1 MSHYPQTTSSNPKK
15 RSAFLLGTLLV
26 LTVVA
31 TSFTAV
37 SSQQAVA
44 QATPPPANMLDASL
58 CESTTGYK
66 PVDGRT
72 TDLTV
77 AQCKALVKFRNDIF
91 AYGGHQNLAGHSI
104 AQWGTGTGESRRMN
118 QWMGVRMFGNP
129 FRVHEINISHW
140 ARRSGQQNRSRGAYL
155 YGPIP
160 NLNVDDPGT
169 PGTDS
174 NLFRGLRRVYF
185 TGNRFTG
192 EFPEWIYNLP
202 GLNILELEVALSGT
216 VDGQR
221 FLATN
226 LQSVNLAGNAFHG
239 SLPDFKFRNALGQA
253 INTGLTF
260 LRLDGNAFTGP
271 IPAGYSAFADGRA
284 VRDLHLAA
292 NRLTGDIPNWVKNVK
307 FRSTGQN
314 VWGYFKNRMSFAGN
328 RLCIPEGFTMPT
340 LYEAGAT
347 TAASVQVD
355 FSHNRC
361 PTKKNDSIYSPGP
374 VRDLR
379 YEASQV
385 AENEL
390 VVSWKPPASGSG
402 YLYWVLPEKLVPDQ
416 IDATVSHGSLC
427 AQEVNPVWSPPDSNG
442 VFSATIGT
450 AATPNCRFDLNKF
463 AVAVRTI
470 YEVGGPRTDYNYAN
484 AYMGETGIE
493 SGWNIVQ
500 VKERRSV
507 QDIGFKIGLSLSGS
521 YYSWD
526 ADTQSWVQWAL
537 EDLSLDSVYLDPGTA
552 IITQASR
559 PPAWLDLAGLSSADE
574 NLPIQI
580 SNGWNMIS
588 AGGDATRPDDDD
600 AAFFFDT
607 SLSLC
612 DSNTGVLVVL
622 RYSSRTGQFDAE
634 LPCHPSA
641 EAALTARGDMD
652 TIEEIEEYDSLF
664 VYFSSVVPVSIVWD
678 ATNNK
683 YISHTS

>member
-1 MSHYPQTTSSNPKK
+1 M
-15 RSAFLLGTLLV
+15 
-26 LTVVA
+26 
-31 TSFTAV
+31 
-37 SSQQAVA
+37 
-44 QATPPPANMLDASL
+44 
-58 CESTTGYK
+58 
-66 PVDGRT
+66 
-72 TDLTV
+72 
-77 AQCKALVKFRNDIF
+77 
-91 AYGGHQNLAGHSI
+91 
-104 AQWGTGTGESRRMN
+104 
-118 QWMGVRMFGNP
+118 
-129 FRVHEINISHW
+129 
-140 ARRSGQQNRSRGAYL
+140 
-155 YGPIP
+155 
-160 NLNVDDPGT
+160 
-169 PGTDS
+169 
-174 NLFRGLRRVYF
+174 
-185 TGNRFTG
+185 
-192 EFPEWIYNLP
+192 
-202 GLNILELEVALSGT
+202 
-216 VDGQR
+216 
-221 FLATN
+221 
-226 LQSVNLAGNAFHG
+226 
-239 SLPDFKFRNALGQA
+239 
-253 INTGLTF
+253 
-260 LRLDGNAFTGP
+260 
-271 IPAGYSAFADGRA
+271 
-284 VRDLHLAA
+284 
-292 NRLTGDIPNWVKNVK
+292 
-307 FRSTGQN
+307 
-314 VWGYFKNRMSFAGN
+314 
-328 RLCIPEGFTMPT
+328 
-340 LYEAGAT
+340 
-347 TAASVQVD
+347 
-355 FSHNRC
+355 
-361 PTKKNDSIYSPGP
+361 
-374 VRDLR
+374 
-379 YEASQV
+379 
-385 AENEL
+385 
-390 VVSWKPPASGSG
+390 
-402 YLYWVLPEKLVPDQ
+402 LPEKLVPDQ

-470 YEVGGPRTDYNYAN
+470 YEVGGPRTGYNYAN

-607 SLSLC
+607 SLSQC